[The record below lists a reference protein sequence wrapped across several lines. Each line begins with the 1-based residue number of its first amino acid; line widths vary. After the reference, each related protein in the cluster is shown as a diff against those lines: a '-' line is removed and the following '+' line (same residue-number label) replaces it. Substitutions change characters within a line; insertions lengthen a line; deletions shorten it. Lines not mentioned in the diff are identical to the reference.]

1 MSKVNTAVED
11 NIFLRYLV
19 IITGMLIACI
29 GINGFI
35 RPAHLLS
42 GGVPGISTAINY
54 LTGINIGILTFLI
67 NIPIFILGFIY
78 LEKSFCISSLINM
91 ILFSILLGV
100 FKEFLITIIV
110 IFPYRAFSGGFHLKT
125 HLGCILGTSMF
136 YCGIAYISKL
146 SLFSYN
152 TKYILTILIWIFGIL
167 MCRLY
172 APADTENVPIL
183 RKKERKTK
191 RILSYIVLTI
201 TLIIGA
207 VIKNNTISNIIILGM
222 LVQSIMISKLAYR
235 ITNNKYGYEVYN

>member
-1 MSKVNTAVED
+1 MIDK
-11 NIFLRYLV
+11 I
-19 IITGMLIACI
+19 C
-29 GINGFI
+29 
-35 RPAHLLS
+35 
-42 GGVPGISTAINY
+42 NY
-54 LTGINIGILTFLI
+54 LTNKIRKQIPEFTDEKAEEINYGLQLLIGELPKTF
-67 NIPIFILGFIY
+67 IFILI
-78 LEKSFCISSLINM
+78 
-91 ILFSILLGV
+91 SILLGV

-136 YCGIAYISKL
+136 YCGIAYISKF

-152 TKYILTILIWIFGIL
+152 TKYILTILIWIFGML
-167 MCRLY
+167 MCKLY

-222 LVQSIMISKLAYR
+222 LVQSIMISKLAYK

>member
-1 MSKVNTAVED
+1 MIDK
-11 NIFLRYLV
+11 I
-19 IITGMLIACI
+19 C
-29 GINGFI
+29 
-35 RPAHLLS
+35 
-42 GGVPGISTAINY
+42 NY
-54 LTGINIGILTFLI
+54 LTNKIRKQIPEFTDEKAEEINYGLQLLIGELPKTF
-67 NIPIFILGFIY
+67 IFILI
-78 LEKSFCISSLINM
+78 
-91 ILFSILLGV
+91 SILLGI

-207 VIKNNTISNIIILGM
+207 VIKNDTISNIIILGM

>member
-1 MSKVNTAVED
+1 MIDK
-11 NIFLRYLV
+11 I
-19 IITGMLIACI
+19 C
-29 GINGFI
+29 
-35 RPAHLLS
+35 
-42 GGVPGISTAINY
+42 NY
-54 LTGINIGILTFLI
+54 LTNKIRKQIPEFTDEKAEEINYGLQLLIGELPKTF
-67 NIPIFILGFIY
+67 IFILI
-78 LEKSFCISSLINM
+78 
-91 ILFSILLGV
+91 SILLGV

-207 VIKNNTISNIIILGM
+207 VIKNDTISNIIILGM

>member
-1 MSKVNTAVED
+1 MIDK
-11 NIFLRYLV
+11 I
-19 IITGMLIACI
+19 C
-29 GINGFI
+29 
-35 RPAHLLS
+35 
-42 GGVPGISTAINY
+42 NY
-54 LTGINIGILTFLI
+54 LTNKIRKQIPYVDEQRAEVIDFGLHILIGEMPKTF
-67 NIPIFILGFIY
+67 IFIFI
-78 LEKSFCISSLINM
+78 SL
-91 ILFSILLGV
+91 LLGM
-100 FKEFLITIIV
+100 FKEFVITFLV
-110 IFPYRAFSGGFHLKT
+110 IFPYRAVSGGFHLKT
-125 HLGCILGTSMF
+125 HIGCIVATSLV
-136 YCGIAYISKL
+136 YCGVPYISEKIIIAQE
-146 SLFSYN
+146 F
-152 TKYILTILIWIFGIL
+152 KYILITLIWIFGIL

>member
-1 MSKVNTAVED
+1 MIDK
-11 NIFLRYLV
+11 I
-19 IITGMLIACI
+19 C
-29 GINGFI
+29 
-35 RPAHLLS
+35 
-42 GGVPGISTAINY
+42 NY
-54 LTGINIGILTFLI
+54 LTNKIRKQIPEFTDEKAEEINYGLQLLIGELPKTF
-67 NIPIFILGFIY
+67 IFILI
-78 LEKSFCISSLINM
+78 
-91 ILFSILLGV
+91 SILLGV

-136 YCGIAYISKL
+136 YCGIAYISKF

-152 TKYILTILIWIFGIL
+152 IKYVLTILIWIFGIL

-201 TLIIGA
+201 TLIIGV

>member
-1 MSKVNTAVED
+1 MIDK
-11 NIFLRYLV
+11 I
-19 IITGMLIACI
+19 C
-29 GINGFI
+29 
-35 RPAHLLS
+35 
-42 GGVPGISTAINY
+42 NY
-54 LTGINIGILTFLI
+54 LTNKIRKQIPEFTDEKAEEINYGLQLLIGELPKTF
-67 NIPIFILGFIY
+67 IFILI
-78 LEKSFCISSLINM
+78 
-91 ILFSILLGV
+91 SILLGV

-136 YCGIAYISKL
+136 YCGIAYISKF

-207 VIKNNTISNIIILGM
+207 VIKNDTISNIIILGM